1 MTRIQGAPAGW
12 RRPLLALVYRMSRR
26 HMREIGE
33 NQTDRA
39 IEPVEV
45 YGHLPRVLIGYG
57 MFVDAAEKQHHVDRR
72 LKGLAVVKAATLTH
86 CEYCIDIASS
96 AARKSGLRDAQLL
109 ALPRYRDSDRFS
121 ELEKLV
127 LDYAVGVSRTPVDV
141 SDELFAALREHFDE
155 RQLVELTSA
164 IAIENLHARFN
175 AALGIG
181 SAGFTEGMVCAA
193 PEPAGA
199 AAPAPSPQPAPAPEP
214 VRDRTAAP
222 NAS

>member
-12 RRPLLALVYRMSRR
+12 RKPLLALVYAMTRR

-33 NQTDRA
+33 NQTERA
-39 IEPVEV
+39 IEPAEV
-45 YGHLPRVLIGYG
+45 YGHLPGVLIGYG
-57 MFVDAAEKQHHVDRR
+57 VFVSAAEKQSHVERR
-72 LKGLAVVKAATLTH
+72 LKGLATVKAATLTH

-96 AARKSGLRDAQLL
+96 AARKSGLRDEQLL
-109 ALPRYRDSDRFS
+109 ALPRYRESKQFS

-127 LDYAVGVSRTPVDV
+127 IDYAVAVTSTPVAV

-155 RQLVELTSA
+155 RQIVELTSA

-193 PEPAGA
+193 PEPSVDHA
-199 AAPAPSPQPAPAPEP
+199 AASSEHP
-214 VRDRTAAP
+214 
-222 NAS
+222 

>member
-45 YGHLPRVLIGYG
+45 YGHLPRLLIGYG
-57 MFVDAAEKQHHVDRR
+57 MFVGAAEKQNHVDRR

-109 ALPRYRDSDRFS
+109 ALARYRDSDEFS

-141 SDELFAALREHFDE
+141 SDELFVALGEHFDE
-155 RQLVELTSA
+155 RQFVELTSA

-175 AALGIG
+175 AALGMG
-181 SAGFTEGMVCAA
+181 AAGFTEGMVCAA
-193 PEPAGA
+193 PEPA
-199 AAPAPSPQPAPAPEP
+199 
-214 VRDRTAAP
+214 RDRAVAATTIV
-222 NAS
+222 

>member
-1 MTRIQGAPAGW
+1 MTRIDGAKAGW
-12 RRPLLALVYRMSRR
+12 SKPLLALVYAMTRR
-26 HMREIGE
+26 HMREIAE
-33 NQTDRA
+33 NQTERA
-39 IEPVEV
+39 IEPAEV
-45 YGHLPRVLIGYG
+45 YGHLPSVLVGYG
-57 MFVDAAEKQHHVDRR
+57 MFVGAAEKQSHVDRR
-72 LKGLAVVKAATLTH
+72 LKGMATVKAATLTH

-109 ALPRYRDSDRFS
+109 ALPRYRDSEEFS

-141 SDELFAALREHFDE
+141 PDELFAALREHFDE

-181 SAGFTEGMVCAA
+181 AAGFTEGMVCAV
-193 PEPAGA
+193 PEPARDGA
-199 AAPAPSPQPAPAPEP
+199 VAGS
-214 VRDRTAAP
+214 TA
-222 NAS
+222 